1 MNSKELTMIELGGN
15 INLENFEDIEKGQLI
30 VIKKVV
36 GNYTKKISE
45 NSKDFKKIT
54 VSLAKDSKYKIEVNL
69 EVEESKKSEAENP
82 NLFFALD
89 QALAKFLE

>member
-1 MNSKELTMIELGGN
+1 MIELGGN
-15 INLENFEDIEKGQLI
+15 INLENFEDIDKGQLI

-45 NSKDFKKIT
+45 KYKDFKKIT
-54 VSLAKDSKYKIEVNL
+54 VTLVKDSKYKIEVKL
-69 EVEESKKSEAENP
+69 ETSETKESEAENP

-89 QALAKFLE
+89 QSLSKFI

>member
-1 MNSKELTMIELGGN
+1 MIELGGN
-15 INLENFEDIEKGQLI
+15 INLENFEEVEKGQLI

-45 NSKDFKKIT
+45 KVKDFNKIT
-54 VSLAKDSKYKIEVNL
+54 VTLAKDSKYKIEISL
-69 EVEESKKSEAENP
+69 EAEENKKSEAENP

-89 QALAKFLE
+89 QALAKLLG

>member
-1 MNSKELTMIELGGN
+1 MIELGGN
-15 INLENFEDIEKGQLI
+15 INLENFEEIDKGQLI

-45 NSKDFKKIT
+45 KVEDFKKIT
-54 VSLAKDSKYKIEVNL
+54 VTLVKDSKYKIEVKL
-69 EVEESKKSEAENP
+69 ETSETKESEAENP

-89 QALAKFLE
+89 QSLSKF

>member
-1 MNSKELTMIELGGN
+1 MIELGGN
-15 INLENFEDIEKGQLI
+15 INLENFEDVDRGLLI

-45 NSKDFKKIT
+45 KEKDFKKIT
-54 VSLAKDSKYKIEVNL
+54 VTLVKDSKYKIKVEL
-69 EVEESKKSEAENP
+69 ETSETKKSESENP

-89 QALAKFLE
+89 RSLSEFLD